1 MEKVEAKNKNGV
13 SNSFW
18 RDMKPL
24 VMMQLKD
31 KIDVSFLKSV
41 RKTIFKIIYTILFF
55 AALTIGI
62 YFVFKLVIVLG
73 LFSFLQTLNFRVYL
87 VLMSVL
93 FFLSFLSC
101 LINITRTLYFSN
113 DNQVLLTMPVS
124 TSRLFAS
131 KMIVCF
137 IYELLKNSTYILPFF
152 LAYGLVMSL
161 PLSFYL
167 WSILSLLF
175 LTILVV
181 CLSGLLSIPA
191 MGVAIIFRR
200 NRTFEFLVLTLVI
213 AALVYGVVKAIN
225 LIPTDIDIVRDWGKI
240 YWSMQDFLK
249 VFATNALLIDY
260 LLQLLTGMSYG
271 AIQFSPFA
279 GKNLITLGVCVGVV
293 VVSFLIIVLLSKR
306 LFLKM
311 ASNPFEYRKKV
322 IKRDR
327 RNIKRRPFASAST
340 RQTQILFRTSNL
352 IYSVLAT
359 AILAPIAILLQNR
372 VIGAMDTRLLGKFMG
387 VSFNV
392 LIILLMSLSSSVVI
406 SSTFS
411 KDGNSAYLN
420 KVNPVNYSIPLS
432 AKLVLNAA
440 LTILSI
446 IASCLI
452 INFTTGIGIVAT
464 IFLSLALVLIYL
476 AHLLW
481 SAELDIMNP
490 QNRLYQTTGSSSRN
504 PNEVKSSII
513 AFVFAAVFAFV
524 TYFLITEDIKIV
536 FVKLFFISL
545 ATFLVR
551 LYFYFT
557 RIKLYYKEK

>member
-55 AALTIGI
+55 AALTSGI

-124 TSRLFAS
+124 TSKLFAS

-191 MGVAIIFRR
+191 MGAAIIFRR
-200 NRTFEFLVLTLVI
+200 NRSFEFLVLTLVI
-213 AALVYGVVKAIN
+213 AALVYGVVKAIITNRSQLETALLSTQAHVN
-225 LIPTDIDIVRDWGKI
+225 LI
-240 YWSMQDFLK
+240 
-249 VFATNALLIDY
+249 
-260 LLQLLTGMSYG
+260 
-271 AIQFSPFA
+271 
-279 GKNLITLGVCVGVV
+279 
-293 VVSFLIIVLLSKR
+293 
-306 LFLKM
+306 
-311 ASNPFEYRKKV
+311 
-322 IKRDR
+322 
-327 RNIKRRPFASAST
+327 
-340 RQTQILFRTSNL
+340 
-352 IYSVLAT
+352 
-359 AILAPIAILLQNR
+359 R
-372 VIGAMDTRLLGKFMG
+372 VHK
-387 VSFNV
+387 
-392 LIILLMSLSSSVVI
+392 
-406 SSTFS
+406 
-411 KDGNSAYLN
+411 
-420 KVNPVNYSIPLS
+420 
-432 AKLVLNAA
+432 
-440 LTILSI
+440 
-446 IASCLI
+446 
-452 INFTTGIGIVAT
+452 
-464 IFLSLALVLIYL
+464 
-476 AHLLW
+476 
-481 SAELDIMNP
+481 
-490 QNRLYQTTGSSSRN
+490 
-504 PNEVKSSII
+504 
-513 AFVFAAVFAFV
+513 
-524 TYFLITEDIKIV
+524 
-536 FVKLFFISL
+536 
-545 ATFLVR
+545 
-551 LYFYFT
+551 
-557 RIKLYYKEK
+557 